1 MKKILVIIITVILL
15 ITIICAFLIL
25 PSEEVETVESVISI
39 QNRIDDNINVYSNT
53 IDNPNV
59 IINPYKISPLTAL
72 ITFRTEDLVSV
83 NVVIKGKN
91 NDGDI
96 TYSES
101 SKSNVHIIP
110 VYGLYPNYENTVVL
124 STPSK
129 TKEIKIKTGEINV
142 DLVSTNTVDKAN
154 ELTLIS
160 MDSNIVGLDKNNEI
174 RFYLEGNY
182 VKDILLDKNNNLIV
196 STNRYDNNGNNIG
209 IVKINLLGK
218 ILCEYNLKDGY
229 KGLIDKID
237 ETKVVLLS
245 ENIIEYD
252 IQTGYIYNEYDISE
266 FNDDWTDLIYTGSEI
281 VLVGTKYDLYFD
293 YKTKKISKIVS
304 LETIDKKFSTLL
316 VDLPKIENK
325 IMIKDELY
333 TYTNE
338 NNQIMTK
345 QKIYD
350 VEKLIIN
357 DSFYYG
363 LIDGIYLSSYNET
376 TQTKTYISTLLYKD
390 NDTDVK
396 FYKEYDRLVVHGNFT
411 NEDEVYIILDK
422 LFDKRIYKFDTN
434 KNVYYINSY
443 GLKGQYSIYLKVN
456 NKIMKIDKYVNF

>member
-196 STNRYDNNGNNIG
+196 STNRYDNNGNNTG

-316 VDLPKIENK
+316 VDLPKIEK
-325 IMIKDELY
+325 
-333 TYTNE
+333 
-338 NNQIMTK
+338 
-345 QKIYD
+345 
-350 VEKLIIN
+350 
-357 DSFYYG
+357 
-363 LIDGIYLSSYNET
+363 
-376 TQTKTYISTLLYKD
+376 
-390 NDTDVK
+390 
-396 FYKEYDRLVVHGNFT
+396 
-411 NEDEVYIILDK
+411 
-422 LFDKRIYKFDTN
+422 
-434 KNVYYINSY
+434 
-443 GLKGQYSIYLKVN
+443 
-456 NKIMKIDKYVNF
+456 